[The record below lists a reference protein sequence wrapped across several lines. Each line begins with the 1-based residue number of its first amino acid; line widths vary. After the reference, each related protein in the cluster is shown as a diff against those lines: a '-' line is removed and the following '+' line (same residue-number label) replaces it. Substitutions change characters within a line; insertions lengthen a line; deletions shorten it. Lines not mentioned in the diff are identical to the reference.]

1 MKLFGPLARVGAV
14 TGLALAGMVAVSAP
28 ALAGPAEVKL
38 LESYLGTWQ
47 GRGVLT
53 GAEKETVVCRMTIA
67 KGNGDKV
74 NYNGRCA
81 MAGTT
86 VSVNGTLAY
95 IDARKRFEAAM
106 TTNAGFSGLAIG
118 KKSGAGIVFDLKEKA
133 EDESGNDLDITASIT
148 LVPERM
154 DVDFGV
160 VFISSG
166 DSIKASIPFTK

>member
-14 TGLALAGMVAVSAP
+14 TGLAIAGMLAVSAP
-28 ALAGPAEVKL
+28 AVAGPAEVKL
-38 LESYLGTWQ
+38 LESYIGTWQ
-47 GRGVLT
+47 GRGVVT
-53 GAEKETVVCRMTIA
+53 GAEKETVVCRMTIT
-67 KGNGDKV
+67 KGNGDKI
-74 NYNGRCA
+74 NYTGRCA

-118 KKSGAGIVFDLKEKA
+118 KKSSAGIVFDLKEKTA
-133 EDESGNDLDITASIT
+133 DEEGNDLNVTASIT
-148 LVPERM
+148 LVPDRM

-160 VFISSG
+160 VFVSSG
-166 DSIKASIPFTK
+166 DSIQASIPFAK

>member
-1 MKLFGPLARVGAV
+1 MKPFGPLARVGAV
-14 TGLALAGMVAVSAP
+14 TGLAFAGILAVSAP
-28 ALAGPAEVKL
+28 AQAGPAEVKL
-38 LESYLGTWQ
+38 LESYIGTWQ

-53 GAEKETVVCRMTIA
+53 GAEKETVVCRMTITD
-67 KGNGDKV
+67 GNADKV
-74 NYNGRCA
+74 NYSGRCA

-106 TTNAGFSGLAIG
+106 TTNAGFSGVAIG
-118 KKSGAGIVFDLKEKA
+118 KKSGQGIVFDLKEKA
-133 EDESGNDLDITASIT
+133 ADENGNDLSVTASIT

-160 VFISSG
+160 VFVSSG